1 MNIGT
6 ESVNETIKTLMPC
19 PVELVCPCCHGRLEE
34 ETTVIKCLDCNEDFN
49 ITLGFRD
56 LVVGGRFED
65 ETDESLMLYEER
77 SNEDLTNNYWIPLF
91 NKIWPKSNSP
101 KRLLSVGC
109 GTGVDIDLLTDD
121 GYNCIGIDNGN
132 RTDVWPRRSYHE
144 RLLMANGLH
153 LPFDDESFDAV
164 YCGCV
169 FPHVGV
175 VGDSFIV
182 SETYKEDRLALA
194 KEMTRVLKPDG
205 RIIVSSPNRYFP
217 FDIFH
222 GRDEGSY
229 KIRPSRPTDPFLL
242 SIGDYKNMFFE
253 AGCNYSDSLPV
264 ENYWG
269 FIRSKHNLL
278 GYLFGLP
285 VRFSFW
291 LVSRTVF
298 KFLRGSPIN
307 PWVVV
312 ILGKDGK

>member
-1 MNIGT
+1 MTIGAKH
-6 ESVNETIKTLMPC
+6 EKTAGTLKPC
-19 PVELVCPCCHGRLEE
+19 PVELVCPCCHGQLNEE
-34 ETTVIKCLDCNEDFN
+34 IDTIECLDCNQSFE
-49 ITLGFRD
+49 IKLGFRD
-56 LVVGGRFED
+56 LVIGGRFD
-65 ETDESLMLYEER
+65 DPTGESLMLYEEK
-77 SNEDLTNNYWIPLF
+77 SNEDLTKNYWLPLF
-91 NKIWPKSNSP
+91 AKIWPDSTSS

-121 GYNCIGIDNGN
+121 GYNSIGIDNGN
-132 RTDVWPRRSYHE
+132 RTNVWPRRSYHE
-144 RLLMANGLH
+144 RLVMANGLH

-175 VGDSFIV
+175 IGDSFIV
-182 SETYKEDRLALA
+182 SDTYHEDRLDLA
-194 KEMTRVLKPDG
+194 REMTRVLKPKG

-229 KIRPSRPTDPFLL
+229 KVRATKPSDPFLL
-242 SIGDYKNMFFE
+242 SIGDYKKLFFK

-264 ENYWG
+264 DNYWG
-269 FIRSKHNLL
+269 FIRSKHNFP

-285 VRFSFW
+285 VRFVFW
-291 LVSRTVF
+291 LVSKPVF

-307 PWVVV
+307 PWIVV
-312 ILGKDGK
+312 ILGKDAS